1 MMKTTKYL
9 STAALLIMGTIIMS
23 CSNSDDMPGDDQ
35 PKSHTVTVTT
45 TISLDDGATTRALAE
60 DGKKT
65 FTAGD
70 QIAVIYT
77 NTSGKTVKATSAPI
91 AEADIRSSKKLATF
105 TVTLENPQSG
115 TVEYVYPAAM
125 AKDDGTIVSIDSQDG
140 TLATLQSQFDYARW
154 HGEMTVSGT
163 DVTLPYI
170 LLANPLTCC
179 KFTIKNSGGTDIT
192 SSITNLTISDGTNLY
207 VVTRKAAAGPI
218 YVVMQPVIGQNITLY
233 AASNTNGFTKTT
245 ASSQTLYGSKLYEIN
260 VEMNSCDMGLAMQA
274 TPLSLEAKTS
284 GTIKVTRPKSGM
296 QYTKNGSVKTA
307 VLPAEIP
314 VSAGDVLQFYGARTS
329 ITGYGGTTD
338 GASTKIEST
347 ADYYAYGNI
356 MSLLDEKGFVTNT
369 DFTASTDNY
378 TFAFLFYNNT
388 GNSHLYNHSHKT
400 FELPAT
406 TLREGCYYYMFYGC
420 TNLTKAPV
428 LPAATLVKYCYANMF
443 RGCSSLNYVKCS
455 GNPVSSNTNYTSEWL
470 SGVPSSGTF
479 VKKSGVT
486 TWWTG
491 SGGIPSGWTVT
502 EE

>member
-170 LLANPLTCC
+170 LLTNPLTCC
-179 KFTIKNSGGTDIT
+179 KFTIKPSEGTDIT

-218 YVVMQPVIGQNITLY
+218 YVVMQPVIGQNLTLY

-314 VSAGDVLQFYGARTS
+314 VSAGDVLQFYGASTS
-329 ITGYGGTTD
+329 ITGYGGSTD
-338 GASTKIEST
+338 ATSTIFYGGD

-356 MSLLDEKGFVTNT
+356 MSLLDETGFVTNT
-369 DFTASTDNY
+369 DLSGSAIN
-378 TFAFLFYNNT
+378 TFAFLFWSNT
-388 GNSHLYNHSHKT
+388 GNPHLYNHSAKT
-400 FELPAT
+400 LELPAT
-406 TLREGCYYYMFYGC
+406 TLKNSCYYYMFYGC
-420 TNLTKAPV
+420 THLTRAPV
-428 LPAATLVKYCYANMF
+428 LPAASLENYCYANMF
-443 RGCSSLNYVKCS
+443 QGCSSLNYVKCLTTTTI
-455 GNPVSSNTNYTSEWL
+455 VTSSNLTENWL
-470 SGVPSSGTF
+470 SGVSESGTF
-479 VKKSGVT
+479 VKKSGT
-486 TWWTG
+486 TWE
-491 SGGIPSGWTVT
+491 SGIPSGWTVT